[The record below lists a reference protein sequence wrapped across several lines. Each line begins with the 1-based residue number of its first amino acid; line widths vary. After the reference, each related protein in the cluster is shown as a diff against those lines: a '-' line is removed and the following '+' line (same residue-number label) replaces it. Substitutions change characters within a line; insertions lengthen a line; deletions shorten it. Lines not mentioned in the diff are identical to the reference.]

1 MHQSAMHYGKRFF
14 EVYCP
19 QTKSDDFTI
28 AEIGSLDINGSLR
41 DVSPDGARY
50 IGLDFAAGK
59 GVDIVIDDPYKIPLE
74 DASVDAVVCSSVFE
88 HSQFFWLVFLEVLR
102 VLKPRGL
109 FYLNAPINVIVQRC
123 PGVCWLFYLDGGLAL
138 VAWGKRMGYTP
149 RMLESFIGAKSEDG
163 TVDPWHDFVAVFV
176 KDEKYESAYR
186 ERIIDTC
193 IEYTNGYHSVSKAG
207 LMNEQTLS
215 PDHVALLE
223 KNKGNC

>member
-1 MHQSAMHYGKRFF
+1 MHQSAMFYGKRFF
-14 EVYCP
+14 EVYCS
-19 QTKSDDFTI
+19 QSKSNDFTI

-41 DVSPDGARY
+41 DVSPDGMQY

-59 GVDIVIDDPYKIPLE
+59 GVDVIIDDPYKFPLE

-102 VLKPRGL
+102 VLKPHGL
-109 FYLNAPINVIVQRC
+109 FYLNAPNNGSFHRC
-123 PGVCWLFYLDGGLAL
+123 PVDCWRFYPDSGLAL

-163 TVDPWHDFVAVFV
+163 TIDPWHDFVAVFV
-176 KDEKYESAYR
+176 KDEKHESMYK

-193 IEYTNGYHSVSKAG
+193 TEYTNGYHSVLKSG

-215 PDHVALLE
+215 PDHVALLG
-223 KNKGNC
+223 KIKTA